1 MAENSVPVKGEMET
15 VALCGKRGGSEGGGG
30 QGTHHMFV
38 CMRKLAKCEENE
50 SYKTHVMEKGLLG
63 GLSGF
68 SVEIQR
74 KGEKRRPDPKKVG
87 RGSGEG

>member
-38 CMRKLAKCEENE
+38 CMRKLAKCGENE
-50 SYKTHVMEKGLLG
+50 SHKTDVMGKGLSG
-63 GLSGF
+63 GHSGF
-68 SVEIQR
+68 SVGIQR
-74 KGEKRRPDPKKVG
+74 ELEKRRPDPKKVG